1 MQRIIITS
9 YGYKS
14 RTLVAILSL
23 LLLLLSTAATA
34 QQPAYFILGE
44 QQFRGVQVYNVTQDY
59 KNNYYFATSDGIYR
73 YDFYNYEKIEC
84 ESAKSNSVFSFVNDK
99 NGVIYCH
106 NLNGQIFQIKNGT
119 CRLFYE
125 LCKDDTHS
133 DISLSISDR
142 NELVVSGGKV
152 IVLNSKAQVIQKFTV
167 NRFLGQ
173 PLSIQNGT
181 LIFHVVYTKDLV
193 TYASGEFKRVSVSV
207 RSGKLLPDS
216 HLRFFTIGST
226 NYAVDLRNKQV
237 YTYHFKQQ
245 QLSPYST
252 ELGAKVDESTR
263 IYPVKNGA
271 WIAGTLPSTI
281 LLNNKLVQKSK
292 APFYKDYFVSD
303 VYEDHEGNTLIST
316 FDKGILVIQDL
327 KIPDVI
333 RAFRDD
339 PVTSLSGDPEL
350 GLLLGTTKGTL
361 MSYKNRTFHL
371 LSGEGNRPIEG
382 VYTDPKSDLI
392 LFDNGFIRGYNK
404 KTDQLVNIIKASLK
418 DVAFVS
424 RNESFLGTNRGVLR
438 CRIKNKAFLIE
449 SEKGLS
455 NRIYSLAYD
464 VKSHVL
470 FASTSIGLVCK
481 NASGEI
487 QSIRYKG
494 KEIFPVDL
502 LLDGDL
508 LYAST
513 NNNGVLII
521 KKGKVISSIP
531 IRIKGKRETLEKIQL
546 QGRNILGKTSNGLF
560 VFDQNKYVLKTLHS
574 LLGFSSQTVID
585 FTRSGNTLWVSH
597 FGGVQQIDL
606 RYVKRSFH
614 LPPLQLKSL
623 KVNDLRI
630 DYNTRKHFASTERK
644 LVFELSVPTLRSRES
659 IQYHYKLA
667 GYDTHWN
674 TNESNENKISYNA
687 LAPGN
692 YTLKVNAEINGN
704 YTDEITYSFSIA
716 SPFYLSW
723 WFIGSMALVFIGI
736 VYTIYRW
743 QLRIQ
748 QTKSRQLNELN
759 ASKLTA
765 IQSQMNPHFIFNA
778 LNSIQ
783 DLVLKG
789 DVEHSYSYITTFSN
803 MVRRTLSYSE
813 KDFIE
818 FEEEIK
824 LLELYLSLEKLR
836 FKTDFTY
843 TINNINADGVLIPP
857 LLIQPFI
864 ENALVHGLL
873 HKEGPKHLSIS
884 FELKQDLICTICDN
898 GVGRER
904 AKAIR
909 LRQRADHESFSGK
922 AIKNRFEILSEV
934 LQGKFGYEYEDL
946 FENGEASGTKVVLR
960 IPVER
965 SY

>member
-1 MQRIIITS
+1 MQRIIITT
-9 YGYKS
+9 YGSKFWTS
-14 RTLVAILSL
+14 EAL
-23 LLLLLSTAATA
+23 LFLFLLLLSAFATA

-44 QQFRGVQVYNVTQDY
+44 QQFRGVQVYNVTQDN
-59 KNNYYFATSDGIYR
+59 KDNYYFATSDGIYR

-106 NLNGQIFQIKNGT
+106 NLNGQIFQIKNGV
-119 CRLFYE
+119 CNLFYE

-142 NELVVSGGKV
+142 NELVISGGKV
-152 IVLNSKAQVIQKFTV
+152 IVLNNKAKVIRKFTI
-167 NRFLGQ
+167 NRFLAQ
-173 PLSIQNGT
+173 PFSSQNGT
-181 LIFHVVYTKDLV
+181 LIFHATNSNNLL
-193 TYASGEFKRVSVSV
+193 TYASGKFKRITVST
-207 RSGKLLPDS
+207 RSGKLHPDS
-216 HLRFFTIGST
+216 HLRFFSIGSA
-226 NYAVDLRNKQV
+226 NYAMDLRSKQA
-237 YTYHFKQQ
+237 YKYNFSKH
-245 QLSPYST
+245 QLTAYST
-252 ELGAKVDESTR
+252 GFEFKAGEAIR

-281 LLNNKLVQKSK
+281 LLNSKLVQKSNEQ
-292 APFYKDYFVSD
+292 FYKDYFVSD

-316 FDKGILVIQDL
+316 FDKGILVIQDSDV
-327 KIPDVI
+327 PDVI

-339 PVTSLSGDPEL
+339 PVTSLSDDWDL
-350 GLLLGTTKGTL
+350 GLLLGTTKGAL
-361 MSYKNRTFHL
+361 MSYKNQTFH
-371 LSGEGNRPIEG
+371 SITHEGTHPIEG
-382 VYTDPKSDLI
+382 IYTHPKSNFI
-392 LFDNGFIRGYNK
+392 LFDNGYVRAYNK
-404 KTDQLVNIIKASLK
+404 KIKQVLDITEASLK

-424 RNESFLGTNRGVLR
+424 QNESFLGTGRGVLR
-438 CRIKNKAFLIE
+438 CRIKNNTFLVE
-449 SEKGLS
+449 PVNGLT
-455 NRIYSLAYD
+455 NRIYSLAYH
-464 VKSHVL
+464 VRNQVL
-470 FASTSIGLVCK
+470 FASTSVGLVCK
-481 NASGEI
+481 NTSGEI
-487 QSIRYKG
+487 KSIRYKG

-513 NNNGVLII
+513 NNNGILVI
-521 KKGKVISSIP
+521 KEGKVISTIP
-531 IRIKGKRETLEKIQL
+531 IWIKGKRETLEKIRL
-546 QGRNILGKTSNGLF
+546 QGQNILGKTSNGLF
-560 VFDQNKYVLKTLHS
+560 VFDRNEGVLKTLHS
-574 LLGFSSQTVID
+574 LFGFSNQSVMD
-585 FTRSGNTLWVSH
+585 FTSSGNTFWVSH
-597 FGGVQQIDL
+597 FGGVQEIDL
-606 RYVKRSFH
+606 RYAKRSFH
-614 LPPLQLKSL
+614 LPPLLLKSL
-623 KVNDLRI
+623 KINDHLI
-630 DYNTRKHFASTERK
+630 DHKINKHFTSNQRK
-644 LVFELSVPTLRSRES
+644 LVFELSIPTLRSRES
-659 IQYHYKLA
+659 IQYHYKLV
-667 GYDTHWN
+667 GYDIHWN
-674 TNESNENKISYNA
+674 TNESDENRITYNA

-723 WFIGSMALVFIGI
+723 WFIASMALVFIGI
-736 VYTIYRW
+736 VYLIYRW

-789 DVEHSYSYITTFSN
+789 DIEHSYSYITTFSN

-843 TINNINADGVLIPP
+843 SINTISADGVLIPP

-884 FELKQDLICTICDN
+884 FELKQELICTIVDN
-898 GVGRER
+898 GIGRER